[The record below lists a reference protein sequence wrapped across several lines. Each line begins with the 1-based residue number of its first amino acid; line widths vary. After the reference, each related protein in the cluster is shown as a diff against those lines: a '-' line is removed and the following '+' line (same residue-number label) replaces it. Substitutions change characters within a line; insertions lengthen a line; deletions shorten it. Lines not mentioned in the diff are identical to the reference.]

1 MAGAQG
7 EAGVGD
13 VGFDEH
19 GAGRLVEGVGEAGD
33 FGFNGVAGDALEGDP
48 DGLADFDFDGLEFGQ
63 RDGGADDLEVGDR
76 DERGRGRCAAR
87 GRGGDVGTHVGVAGG
102 DDAGEGRG
110 DLRERE
116 ERFGAGLIGAG
127 DFGAA
132 AGGVEGERGDEVGG
146 FGGGGFEA
154 GELGG
159 GDVDLGAGAGEVGE
173 ELGDLELGE
182 RLAGGD
188 GVAFVDGDFAEVATD
203 FGVEGHLLV
212 GLERAGDGHVANDV
226 AADGAGEFDLG
237 GRGGGVERGG
247 DGGGESEDEREER
260 ETHGGF
266 IF

>member
-1 MAGAQG
+1 M
-7 EAGVGD
+7 
-13 VGFDEH
+13 
-19 GAGRLVEGVGEAGD
+19 
-33 FGFNGVAGDALEGDP
+33 
-48 DGLADFDFDGLEFGQ
+48 
-63 RDGGADDLEVGDR
+63 
-76 DERGRGRCAAR
+76 
-87 GRGGDVGTHVGVAGG
+87 
-102 DDAGEGRG
+102 
-110 DLRERE
+110 
-116 ERFGAGLIGAG
+116 IGAG

-159 GDVDLGAGAGEVGE
+159 GDLDLGAGAGEVGE
-173 ELGDLELGE
+173 EFGDLELGE
-182 RLAGGD
+182 RLASGD
-188 GVAFVDGDFAEVATD
+188 GVAFVDGDFVEVATD
-203 FGVEGHLLV
+203 FGVEGRLLV